1 MMGKI
6 ELPQKNLMRKCQ
18 RRTFPVVRR
27 LWTGTANP
35 KDNSTEEVKEIIENF
50 DGLLMH
56 EYPGFTIVKNHGDQ

>member
-1 MMGKI
+1 MI
-6 ELPQKNLMRKCQ
+6 KCQ
-18 RRTFPVVRR
+18 SSTFLVVGRF
-27 LWTGTANP
+27 WKGKANP